1 MKLTADRIFD
11 GFRWMESGMVLI
23 TDVSGRIIDM
33 VPESEAG
40 SDILRLKGTLCP
52 GFVNAHGHL
61 ELSHLKGQ
69 TERSTGLTGFLSQ
82 VIRKRGFD
90 PDMIRDAMFRA
101 DQDMFREGIQA
112 MGDICNT
119 ADSIPVK
126 ETSQIR
132 WYNFIE
138 VLSSRDEGSEQRLAH
153 FTELRNRF
161 RLAIAERGDA
171 HQPMPAS
178 LAPHAPYS
186 VSPLSFRSINLA
198 TQGETTSLHSQES
211 SAEDDLFRHG
221 YGAFLDFYQ
230 SIGLTDNP
238 VTTTGNSSLRSVLPY
253 FDGRQRMIL
262 VHNTYT
268 TADDLSFADDLA
280 SERGLQ
286 IYYCLCPNA
295 NLFIEDQLPPIPLLM
310 ANNRKLVIGT
320 DSLASND
327 RLSIASEI
335 QTILKAFPALSLEQ
349 VLVWATSNG
358 ASALGFEDELGSFES
373 GKKPGIILLDEDLSV
388 QRIC

>member
-11 GFRWMESGMVLI
+11 GFRWMESGIVLI
-23 TDVSGRIIDM
+23 TDVSGRIIDT

-40 SDILRLKGTLCP
+40 TDILRLNGTLCP

-90 PDMIRDAMFRA
+90 PDMIRDAMIRV
-101 DQDMFREGIQA
+101 DQDMFQEGIQA

-126 ETSQIR
+126 ETSRIR

-138 VLSSRDEGSEQRLAH
+138 VLSSRDEGAEQRLAH

-161 RLAIAERGDA
+161 RLATAQRGDA
-171 HQPMPAS
+171 RQPMPAS

-211 SAEDDLFRHG
+211 RAEDELFRQG
-221 YGAFLDFYQ
+221 NGPFLDFYR

-238 VTTTGNSSLRSVLPY
+238 ITTTGNSSLRSVLPY
-253 FDGRQRMIL
+253 FDGRQRIIL

-295 NLFIEDQLPPIPLLM
+295 NLFIEDKLPPIPLLM
-310 ANNRKLVIGT
+310 AGNRKLVIGT

-335 QTILKAFPALSLEQ
+335 RTILEACPALSLEQ

-358 ASALGFEDELGSFES
+358 ASALGFDRELGSFEK
-373 GKKPGIILLDEDLSV
+373 GKKPGIILLDEELSV